1 MTYTINHFGPFY
13 LTYCLFDLLKKSNE
27 GRIINVSSMG
37 HYYGTDNPLDDL
49 ACDKKYDNWDRYNNS
64 KLFNVLFAVG
74 LNKLFQEKKL

>member
-1 MTYTINHFGPFY
+1 
-13 LTYCLFDLLKKSNE
+13 
-27 GRIINVSSMG
+27 MG

-74 LNKLFQEKKL
+74 LNKLFKEKKL